1 MSVVDRIFNCI
12 FMLAFLFLAGCATL
26 PDNFE
31 RPESFAMTDTKN
43 SRWGQFRLYEKEA
56 HPGQTG
62 FVLLENGLDAFA
74 ARAILAEYADRSI
87 DVQYYL
93 YHNDLTGKLLTHQLL
108 KAADRGIRVRLLADD
123 MGLGGRDLGAAV
135 LDSHPNIEV
144 RIFNPFSRNVGR
156 VSQFLTRFGSVTRRM
171 HNKSFT
177 VDNQVAILGGR
188 NIGNEYFE
196 ADPDIAFADLDVLL
210 TGPVVEDISASF
222 DAYWNSELVYPIN
235 ILVKKT
241 PTPEEVEG
249 KTKEFKEFIKEQEDS
264 PYLKALINSSLINS
278 IRQQRIEFHW
288 GEAEVLFDQP
298 EKIMDDREMSDFH
311 LYRQLTPYKEKIEK
325 EVIIISPYFVPGKSG
340 VESLIKLKERG
351 IDVSILTNSLA
362 STDVGAVH
370 AGYSRYRRDLLRAGI
385 EIYEMNKKTVREE
398 RRMKRGH
405 GGSSKA
411 SLHAKT
417 FVLDRKWIFIG
428 SLNLDPRSVYENTE
442 IGVVLESREVAE
454 NMARKFNA
462 NISGATFRL
471 ELRQNKDGTEQLLW
485 HGYEDGKE
493 KVFTADPYTSF
504 WRRLGIGLMRLLP
517 IESQL

>member
-298 EKIMDDREMSDFH
+298 EKIMDNREMSDFH

-351 IDVSILTNSLA
+351 IAVSILTNSLA

-454 NMARKFNA
+454 IMARKFNA

>member
-43 SRWGQFRLYEKEA
+43 SRWGQFRLDEKEA

-249 KTKEFKEFIKEQEDS
+249 KTKEFKEFIKEQADS

-351 IDVSILTNSLA
+351 IAVSILTNSLA
-362 STDVGAVH
+362 STDVGTVH

-398 RRMKRGH
+398 RRKKRGH

-442 IGVVLESREVAE
+442 IGVVLESPEVAE

>member
-31 RPESFAMTDTKN
+31 RPESFAMADTKN

>member
-31 RPESFAMTDTKN
+31 RPESFAMTDTQN

-351 IDVSILTNSLA
+351 IAVSILTNSLA

-398 RRMKRGH
+398 RRKKRGH
-405 GGSSKA
+405 EGSSKA

-442 IGVVLESREVAE
+442 IGVVLESPEVAE

>member
-31 RPESFAMTDTKN
+31 RPESFATTDTQN

-298 EKIMDDREMSDFH
+298 EKIMDNREMSDFH

-351 IDVSILTNSLA
+351 IAVSILTNSLA

-398 RRMKRGH
+398 RRKKRGH